1 MSSTIE
7 RKNGINMCVSLV
19 RRGRY
24 YTIQFFFQGLKKPSR
39 AEVQYNIQ
47 KIYAGDKVNSYYEHP
62 IDRTSAIVKL
72 PEQEQINQ
80 EVGAAPDEDPLDAAK
95 KQKEK
100 QLKKKVDKTEK
111 RISMIKKLVLLKK
124 RQAVNKGGGSD
135 ITV

>member
-19 RRGRY
+19 WRGRY
-24 YTIQFFFQGLKKPSR
+24 YTIQFFFPGLKKPSR
-39 AEVQYNIQ
+39 AEVQDNIQ
-47 KIYAGDKVNSYYEHP
+47 KIYPGAKVNAYYEHP

-80 EVGAAPDEDPLDAAK
+80 EVGEAPDEDPLEKVK

-100 QLKKKVDKTEK
+100 QDKKKVDKAEK

-124 RQAVNKGGGSD
+124 RQAVNKGAGSD

>member
-1 MSSTIE
+1 MSDTIE

-19 RRGRY
+19 WRGRY
-24 YTIQFFFQGLKKPSR
+24 YTIQFFFPGLKKPSR
-39 AEVQYNIQ
+39 AEIQDSIQ
-47 KIYAGDKVNSYYEHP
+47 KIYPGARVNAYYEHP
-62 IDRTSAIVKL
+62 IDRTSPIVKL

-80 EVGAAPDEDPLDAAK
+80 EVGETPDEDPLDAIK

-100 QLKKKVDKTEK
+100 QSKKRVDNAEK